1 MQKQKRQLV
10 YCIIKIPKVAEKIPE
25 SCMRNFPIIAPVV
38 WCFRKLIFTYDFT
51 EVSNI
56 HCRHTINSIILK
68 LLLQTINLRR
78 EKGVCLQWTGLIL
91 SDSST
96 TSKVKTYPQSCTQ
109 HYAFYAC
116 VIYIFVISNV
126 TFRVYVFY

>member
-1 MQKQKRQLV
+1 
-10 YCIIKIPKVAEKIPE
+10 
-25 SCMRNFPIIAPVV
+25 MRNFPIIAPVV

-96 TSKVKTYPQSCTQ
+96 TSKVKTYPRQRKFVLGN
-109 HYAFYAC
+109 HRKDYPC
-116 VIYIFVISNV
+116 VYVTRIRFVIILL
-126 TFRVYVFY
+126 FFYSKRKPCSVGL